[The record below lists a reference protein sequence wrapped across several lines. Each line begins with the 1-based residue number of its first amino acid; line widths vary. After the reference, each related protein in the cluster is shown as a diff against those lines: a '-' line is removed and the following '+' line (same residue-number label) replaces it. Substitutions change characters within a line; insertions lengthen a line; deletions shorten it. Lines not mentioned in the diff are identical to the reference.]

1 MDIPPVTEIFHRNYR
16 YLSSQIPALVRHF
29 QKFSFEIYRKTK
41 LKPSRTSILEI
52 GCNDGVFLR
61 PLLARGTRKL
71 VGVDPGPDLPWRHS
85 RVRHHRHPFSKKF
98 AERLFRMHGFFD
110 VITASNVFSHME
122 SLQSA
127 AEGIGTLLRPG
138 GWFVCEVHPLLSV
151 VQGFQYDMI
160 YHEHF
165 HYHTLRSLRTLLAP
179 PGLQIVDLDMLEM
192 HAGSIRVWARK
203 METPQSPSS
212 SLSRWHRREVKAGV
226 GTFGN
231 LRRFAQ
237 KVNVHRKKFRTLAL
251 ALARTR
257 GPLVG
262 FGASGRA
269 NTLLQAAGLDQTL
282 ISAVADDAP
291 SKQGWICPGSG
302 VPIFSC
308 AETAKIKPR
317 SLILLAWSYQKWI
330 LPKIRKT
337 LKHVEKVLV
346 PLPRL
351 RFLCPAR

>member
-1 MDIPPVTEIFHRNYR
+1 MDIPPVTRIFHRNYR
-16 YLSSQIPALVRHF
+16 YLSSQIPSLVRHF
-29 QKFSFEIYRKTK
+29 HEFSFEIYRKTN
-41 LKPSRTSILEI
+41 LKPSQTSILEI

-61 PLLARGTRKL
+61 PLLARGTRRL
-71 VGVDPGPDLPWRHS
+71 VGVDPGPRLAWRHPRIRHYGHSFS
-85 RVRHHRHPFSKKF
+85 RALADRLYRRHG
-98 AERLFRMHGFFD
+98 LFD

-122 SLQSA
+122 NLQSA

-165 HYHTLRSLRTLLAP
+165 HYHTLRSLKTLLAP
-179 PGLQIVDLDMLEM
+179 QGLQIVDLDILEV

-203 METPQSPSS
+203 TETPQRPSPS
-212 SLSRWHRREVKAGV
+212 LSHWHRREAKAGV
-226 GTFGN
+226 GAFGN
-231 LRRFAQ
+231 LRRFAR

-251 ALARTR
+251 TLARTR

-269 NTLLQAAGLDQTL
+269 NTLLQAAGLDGTVL
-282 ISAVADDAP
+282 SVVADDAP

-302 VPIFSC
+302 IPILSC
-308 AETAKIKPR
+308 AETARIKPR
-317 SLILLAWSYQKWI
+317 SLILLAWSYQRWI

-337 LKHVEKVLV
+337 LKTVEKVLV
-346 PLPRL
+346 PLPRI